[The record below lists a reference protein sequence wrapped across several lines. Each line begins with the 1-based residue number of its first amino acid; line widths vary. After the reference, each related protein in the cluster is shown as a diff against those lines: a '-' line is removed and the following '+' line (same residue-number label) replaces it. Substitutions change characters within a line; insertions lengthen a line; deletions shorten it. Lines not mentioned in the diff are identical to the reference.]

1 MKHLTVKD
9 KNQRKLL
16 LAIPVLALP
25 FLLLLFWALGGGH
38 SLNAQPHLDSK
49 GGLNTELPDP
59 NISPGNTDKLVVY
72 QQAAADAA
80 ALQRQTL
87 DDPYYNEAPL
97 TDTNMPPVDAAHEW
111 EGYPASGDPNIDGVN
126 ARLAKLYAQIQEPP
140 LSQEMSPPGQDFDQ
154 VQAMLASMGAGDGQD
169 PEMAQLDG
177 MLEKILDIQNPGR
190 AAEKIRQQSLKNHK
204 QVYTVSAK
212 PKGQVVHLLNRKNA
226 PGKPSGRS
234 AYTGLPIDEPNTF
247 YDWSEAA
254 GEQEDGAN
262 TAGAIVQQTVTVV
275 SGATIKLRLT
285 DDVYIR
291 GTRIPRGTFVYGT
304 CALSGDRLN
313 ISLNSIRYHQS
324 LFPVNL
330 IAYDMDGVAGI
341 YMPGAISRDV
351 AKNSAQDAV
360 QGIDYYGV
368 DNSLTAQAAGVGLQ
382 AAKSLLSKKA
392 KLIKV
397 TVKAGYRILLKDA
410 YTND

>member
-25 FLLLLFWALGGGH
+25 FLFLLFWALGGGH
-38 SLNAQPHLDSK
+38 SLSAQPHPDSE

-59 NISPGNTDKLVVY
+59 NLSPGNTDKLVVY

-87 DDPYYNEAPL
+87 GDPYYNEAPV
-97 TDTNMPPVDAAHEW
+97 TDTNMPPVAAAYGW
-111 EGYPASGDPNIDGVN
+111 EGYPASGDPNINGVN
-126 ARLAKLYAQIQEPP
+126 ARLAKLYAQIQEPA
-140 LSQEMSPPGQDFDQ
+140 LSQEMTPPAQDFDQ

-190 AAEKIRQQSLKNHK
+190 AAEKMRQQSLKNRK

-212 PKGQVVHLLNRKNA
+212 PKEEVVHLLNRKNA
-226 PGKPSGRS
+226 PGKTSGRS
-234 AYTGLPIDEPNTF
+234 AYAGLPPDEPNTF

-254 GEQEDGAN
+254 GEPGEDAN
-262 TAGAIVQQTVTVV
+262 AAGAIVQQTVTVV

-304 CALSGDRLN
+304 CALNGDRLN
-313 ISLNSIRYHQS
+313 ISLNSIRYHRS

-351 AKNSAQDAV
+351 AKHSAQDAV

-397 TVKAGYRILLKDA
+397 TVKAGYRVLLKDA
-410 YTND
+410 YAND